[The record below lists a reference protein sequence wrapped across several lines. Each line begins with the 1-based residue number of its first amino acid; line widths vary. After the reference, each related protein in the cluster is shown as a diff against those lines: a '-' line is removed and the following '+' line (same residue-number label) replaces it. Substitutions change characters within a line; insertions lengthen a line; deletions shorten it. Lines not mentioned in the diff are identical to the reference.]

1 MGADL
6 SANAVFQPPHM
17 RRMYWPFRGQVRSH
31 KIQFLQWFTGCLI
44 RADLSANAA
53 FQPLHTRPDVPAF
66 SRTNGTPPGPLPQ
79 NRVSSVGCRLFDK
92 RRLAG
97 DAVDAVCQETA
108 SSFIAGKPQWI
119 TRG

>member
-44 RADLSANAA
+44 RGGLPAKR
-53 FQPLHTRPDVPAF
+53 FFRP
-66 SRTNGTPPGPLPQ
+66 R
-79 NRVSSVGCRLFDK
+79 GCDWP
-92 RRLAG
+92 
-97 DAVDAVCQETA
+97 DA
-108 SSFIAGKPQWI
+108 IAGKPPP
-119 TRG
+119 TL

>member
-44 RADLSANAA
+44 RGGL
-53 FQPLHTRPDVPAF
+53 PAMNDDAIF
-66 SRTNGTPPGPLPQ
+66 LTY
-79 NRVSSVGCRLFDK
+79 RVNC
-92 RRLAG
+92 
-97 DAVDAVCQETA
+97 
-108 SSFIAGKPQWI
+108 IAGKPPPTVRSLLRDSAVSATCTVFQRCASI
-119 TRG
+119 TPPADTAPPMTSTPSRPARSPDR